1 MKPRLPSVIEQ
12 ALPEDIV
19 QHIYSFVPYPKKEKP
34 QHSPTLQKELTRIQ
48 SLELKGKSGMF
59 MKGLDDFCL
68 D

>member
-12 ALPEDIV
+12 SLPDDILH
-19 QHIYSFVPYPKKEKP
+19 HIYSFVPYPKKVKP
-34 QHSPTLQKELTRIQ
+34 QHSPILQKELTRIQ
-48 SLELKGKSGMF
+48 SIELKGKCGTF